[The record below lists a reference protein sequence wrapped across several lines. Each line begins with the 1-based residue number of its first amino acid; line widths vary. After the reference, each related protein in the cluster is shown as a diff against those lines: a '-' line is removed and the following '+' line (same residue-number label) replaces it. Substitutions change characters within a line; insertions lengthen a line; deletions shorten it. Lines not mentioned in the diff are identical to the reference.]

1 MIVATI
7 IDMTPTDL
15 PQGCTNFRL
24 RRLTRMVSRHYDA
37 HMAAS
42 GLKTTQYSLLTNV
55 LARGPLRPTD
65 LAQALNL
72 DASTLTRNLKPLVQA
87 GWLSQDEGADA
98 RSRLISITDAGREK
112 RAEAQRLWRTAQ
124 NEMNALLGIERVHAL
139 HALVDEN
146 IAALQRAGLTDEEGD
161 GTVAHRGAK
170 A

>member
-1 MIVATI
+1 
-7 IDMTPTDL
+7 MTSPDL

-42 GLKTTQYSLLTNV
+42 GLKTTQYSLLSNV

-146 IAALQRAGLTDEEGD
+146 IAALQRAGLTDED
-161 GTVAHRGAK
+161 SDDTVARRGAK

>member
-1 MIVATI
+1 
-7 IDMTPTDL
+7 MTSSVL

-42 GLKTTQYSLLTNV
+42 GLKTTQYSLLSNV

-98 RSRLISITDAGREK
+98 RSRLISITQAGREK
-112 RAEAQRLWRTAQ
+112 RAEAQRFWRTAQ
-124 NEMNALLGIERVHAL
+124 NEMNALLSLDRVHAL
-139 HALVDEN
+139 HALVDES
-146 IAALQRAGLTDEEGD
+146 IAVLQAAGLTDED
-161 GTVAHRGAK
+161 SDDAIARRGAQG
-170 A
+170 

>member
-1 MIVATI
+1 
-7 IDMTPTDL
+7 MTSPVL

-42 GLKTTQYSLLTNV
+42 GLKTTQYSLLSNV

-98 RSRLISITDAGREK
+98 RSRLISITQAGREK
-112 RAEAQRLWRTAQ
+112 RAEAQRFWRTAQ
-124 NEMNALLGIERVHAL
+124 NEMNALLGLDRVHAL
-139 HALVDEN
+139 HALVDES
-146 IAALQRAGLTDEEGD
+146 IAVLQAAGLTDED
-161 GTVAHRGAK
+161 NDDAMARRGVQG
-170 A
+170 

>member
-1 MIVATI
+1 
-7 IDMTPTDL
+7 MTPSVL

-42 GLKTTQYSLLTNV
+42 GLKTTQYSLLSNV

-98 RSRLISITDAGREK
+98 RSRLISITQAGREK
-112 RAEAQRLWRTAQ
+112 RAEAQRFWRTAQ
-124 NEMNALLGIERVHAL
+124 NEMNALLGLDRVHAL
-139 HALVDEN
+139 HALVDES
-146 IAALQRAGLTDEEGD
+146 IAVLQAAGLTDESSD
-161 GTVAHRGAK
+161 DAMAPQGAQG
-170 A
+170 